1 MNTRAPFSAAPALKL
16 PHRPDASSALPGGAG
31 GDELDEFREREANLR
46 AYEEKLRTWQAQ
58 LDAQSAQVAGGLPPP
73 RAASRA
79 PFAADAGVEAAWEKF
94 YRARALLEAE
104 QHQLRDDRLALRE
117 LDADLKRR
125 EAALAE
131 REARLV
137 AREQA
142 LASAATAAV
151 VAEAERASSAM
162 QRLTQAPFL
171 AAKAVFKVGR
181 QSP

>member
-1 MNTRAPFSAAPALKL
+1 MNTRAPLSATPALKL
-16 PHRPDASSALPGGAG
+16 PRPSAIAPGPIPDGAA

-58 LDAQSAQVAGGLPPP
+58 LDAQSAPAAGGPPP
-73 RAASRA
+73 ARPGSRA
-79 PFAADAGVEAAWEKF
+79 PFAADGTLEAAWEKL

-104 QHQLRDDRLALRE
+104 QHQLRDERMALRE

-125 EAALAE
+125 EAAMAQ
-131 REARLV
+131 REAQVV
-137 AREQA
+137 AREQER
-142 LASAATAAV
+142 AAAAAAV
-151 VAEAERASSAM
+151 DGTAGAARTPSAV

-181 QSP
+181 